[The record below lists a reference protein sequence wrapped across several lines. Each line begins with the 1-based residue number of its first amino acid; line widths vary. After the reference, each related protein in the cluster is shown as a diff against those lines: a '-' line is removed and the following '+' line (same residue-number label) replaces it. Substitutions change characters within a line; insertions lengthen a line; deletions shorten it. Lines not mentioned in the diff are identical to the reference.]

1 MNPPCKT
8 ASRGQAMVEMV
19 LSTPLLFLMIAGM
32 VQFTLLFLAKV
43 QFEHACG
50 VAARQYAS
58 GIVNN
63 DSMQNEIWNNLGGY
77 QIYFEKNSIQLVSE
91 RPSSPAGNFVS
102 RFGRWISPLS
112 RILRN
117 IGVDTPFSYGGFKW
131 QVTARCKIFSS
142 FGVLFGRGITFKT
155 QLAVIRFPK

>member
-1 MNPPCKT
+1 MIIH
-8 ASRGQAMVEMV
+8 SRKAPSGQALAEMV
-19 LSTPLLFLMIAGM
+19 LATPLLFLMIAGM

-50 VAARQYAS
+50 VAARQFAS
-58 GIVNN
+58 GTVNSG
-63 DSMQNEIWNNLGGY
+63 SMQNEIWNNLGGY
-77 QIYFEKNSIQLVSE
+77 QIYFEKDSIQLVSGH
-91 RPSSPAGNFVS
+91 PSSPIGNFFS
-102 RFGRWISPLS
+102 RFGRWLSPLT

-131 QVTARCKIFSS
+131 QVTARCKTFSF
-142 FGVLFGRGITFKT
+142 FGILFGRGTTFKT